1 MEGHITI
8 LGKEGLRFVPDN
20 QVDSTE
26 LYDLLS
32 DLEALPLIEIQVG
45 EQVFRAKMH
54 MLSVESYVS
63 FF

>member
-32 DLEALPLIEIQVG
+32 DLEALPLIEI
-45 EQVFRAKMH
+45 
-54 MLSVESYVS
+54 
-63 FF
+63 